1 MHLVIDGYNL
11 IHQSPELEMAEAMG
25 QGVDALATALNL
37 YRKKK
42 QHKITL
48 VLDGG
53 PDQNTSR
60 HAVQGIP
67 VVMSG
72 TGRTADDVIAD
83 MASHHGQGLTVVT
96 NDRELQGR
104 CQGHGSHV
112 VDASDFAQR
121 MMEVVMTQGLEE
133 FADPGHD
140 DGWDFSTKK
149 KGPSKKLSKA
159 KRKKRRAL
167 DQL

>member
-11 IHQSPELEMAEAMG
+11 IHLSPELEMAEAMG
-25 QGVDALATALNL
+25 QGVDALATSLNL

-53 PDQNTSR
+53 PDQDTSR

-72 TGRTADDVIAD
+72 AGRTADDVIAE
-83 MASHHGQGLTVVT
+83 MASRHGPGLTVIT

-104 CQGHGSHV
+104 CQSHGAQV

-121 MMEVVMTQGLEE
+121 MMDVVMTQGVAE
-133 FADPGHD
+133 FADPGLD
-140 DGWDFSTKK
+140 DGWDFSTRK
-149 KGPSKKLSKA
+149 KGPSKKLKKA

>member
-1 MHLVIDGYNL
+1 
-11 IHQSPELEMAEAMG
+11 MAEAMG
-25 QGVDALATALNL
+25 QGVDALATALNI
-37 YRKKK
+37 YRRKKN
-42 QHKITL
+42 HKITL

-72 TGRTADDVIAD
+72 GGRSADDVIAE
-83 MASHHGQGLTVVT
+83 MAVRHGPGLTVIT

-104 CQGHGSHV
+104 CTSQGAQV
-112 VDASDFAQR
+112 VDATDFAGR
-121 MMEVVMTQGLEE
+121 MMDVVMAQGLEE
-133 FADPGHD
+133 FSDLGD
-140 DGWDFSTKK
+140 EDGWDFSTKK

-159 KRKKRRAL
+159 KRKKRRAFN
-167 DQL
+167 QL

>member
-37 YRKKK
+37 YRRKK

-53 PDQNTSR
+53 PDINPTR

-67 VVMSG
+67 VIMSG
-72 TGRTADDVIAD
+72 AGQSADDVIAE
-83 MASHHGQGLTVVT
+83 MAAKHGPGLTVIT
-96 NDRELQGR
+96 DDRELQGR
-104 CQGHGSHV
+104 CTSQGAQTLSAA
-112 VDASDFAQR
+112 DFSDR
-121 MMEVVMTQGLEE
+121 MMQVVMMQGLEE
-133 FADPGHD
+133 FGDPGDD

-149 KGPSKKLSKA
+149 KGPSKRLSKA
-159 KRKKRRAL
+159 ERKKKKAL